1 MFILGGYIF
10 DKRLRY
16 SFTVWTSWE
25 GSSIVWLETLA
36 GNPSSTSRSWQV
48 TRVPGSRSLVN
59 TFPYCTATDRSMA
72 DNFFRPGFTR
82 RMGDWR
88 TIEGTELSGV
98 RRQQS

>member
-1 MFILGGYIF
+1 
-10 DKRLRY
+10 
-16 SFTVWTSWE
+16 
-25 GSSIVWLETLA
+25 
-36 GNPSSTSRSWQV
+36 
-48 TRVPGSRSLVN
+48 VPGSRSLVN